1 MNIEISV
8 GEVLDKLTI
17 LSIKKDQIFNINQ
30 LVNINNEYHYI
41 YNLCQ
46 HLMED
51 IEIQALYYKLLD
63 INKLLWNI
71 ENNIRIKEREK
82 QFDDEFISL
91 ARKVYITN
99 DQRSVI
105 KKQINILT
113 SSKFIEEKSY
123 DRY

>member
-113 SSKFIEEKSY
+113 SSNL
-123 DRY
+123 

>member
-71 ENNIRIKEREK
+71 ENNIRIKEHEK